1 VQTRWLVAGGAALLL
16 LTGCGAAPTAL
27 ARDTLPPAP
36 ATDVPAV
43 TPGSSASAPGVVA
56 LAGGG
61 GAGGTVA
68 NAGHRS
74 TATPNAT
81 VWLCHPGVAP
91 DPCVGDRSTTA
102 VSAHETRTVSPSS
115 PANTRNVDCFYVY
128 PTVSNESSDNSDL
141 QVQQAEIDVAQE
153 QASQFSSVCDV
164 WAPMYR
170 QITWT
175 GLAHG
180 SAQVVVT
187 ALSSLAAAFTDYMAH
202 DNHGRPIVF
211 IGHSQGAAMLIMLL
225 RNSFDHS
232 AALRHQLMSAII
244 LGGDL
249 TVAPGSTVGG
259 AFENIPACTSP
270 GQTGCVIA
278 YSSFLE
284 EPPQDTGFGKP
295 GQGAA
300 LLWGE
305 TQTSGQQVLCTD
317 PAALDGNAGSLKPL
331 FLTSSQPNQA
341 VTTPWVTYP
350 QLYTGSCQSK
360 DGITWLQVNPSTD
373 QTDVRP
379 RVKENAGPAW
389 GLHQYDVDLALGN
402 LIDIVAGQEASYH

>member
-1 VQTRWLVAGGAALLL
+1 MRMRWLAAGAAALVLLP
-16 LTGCGAAPTAL
+16 GCGRSTSAL
-27 ARDTLPPAP
+27 LRDTPPPAP
-36 ATDVPAV
+36 GVDIPAV
-43 TPGSSASAPGVVA
+43 TAAASATQGSATASIGRGSATTARGGRSSA
-56 LAGGG
+56 
-61 GAGGTVA
+61 
-68 NAGHRS
+68 
-74 TATPNAT
+74 ATPGGT
-81 VWLCHPGVAP
+81 VWLCRPAASP

-102 VSAHETRTVSPSS
+102 VSAHETRTITPSS
-115 PANTRNVDCFYVY
+115 PANTKAVDCFYVY
-128 PTVSNESSDNSDL
+128 PTVSTESSDNSDL
-141 QVQQAEIDVAQE
+141 QVQQSETNVAEE

-175 GLAHG
+175 GLSHG

-187 ALSSLAAAFTDYMAH
+187 ALTSLTQAFDDYMA
-202 DNHGRPIVF
+202 NHNRGRPIVF

-225 RNSFDHS
+225 RNEFDNNAS
-232 AALRHQLMSAII
+232 RRHQLMSAII

-259 AFENIPACTSP
+259 AFQNIPACTSP
-270 GQTGCVIA
+270 GQAGCVIA

-305 TQTSGQQVLCTD
+305 TQTAGQQVLCTD
-317 PAALDGNAGSLKPL
+317 PAALDGNAGALKPL

-350 QLYTGSCQSK
+350 QLYTSSCQSK
-360 DGITWLQVNPSTD
+360 DGITWLQVNPSADRTD
-373 QTDVRP
+373 PRP
-379 RVKENAGPAW
+379 RVKEPSPQW
-389 GLHQYDVDLALGN
+389 GLHGYDVNLALGN
-402 LIDIVAGQEASYH
+402 LVDIVAAQEAAYR

>member
-1 VQTRWLVAGGAALLL
+1 VRSRPLLAGAAALLL

-36 ATDVPAV
+36 GGDIPAV
-43 TPGSSASAPGVVA
+43 TPSSAAATGSAA
-56 LAGGG
+56 AASLGGG
-61 GAGGTVA
+61 GTAPHTG
-68 NAGHRS
+68 RS
-74 TATPNAT
+74 ATAAPSGT
-81 VWLCHPGVAP
+81 VWLCRPGASA

-102 VSAHETRTVSPSS
+102 VDAHQTRTITPSS
-115 PANTRNVDCFYVY
+115 PANSRSVDCFYVY

-141 QVQQAEIDVAQE
+141 QVQQAETDVARE

-180 SAQVVVT
+180 SAQVVLT
-187 ALSSLAAAFTDYMAH
+187 ALGSLTEAFDDYMAH
-202 DNHGRPIVF
+202 DNRGRPIVF

-225 RNSFDHS
+225 RNSFDRS
-232 AALRHQLMSAII
+232 PSLRHQLMSAII

-259 AFENIPACTSP
+259 AFQNIPACTSP
-270 GQTGCVIA
+270 GETGCVIA

-305 TQTSGQQVLCTD
+305 TQTVGQQVLCTD
-317 PAALDGNAGSLKPL
+317 PAALDGNAGALKPL
-331 FLTSSQPNQA
+331 FLTSSQPQQA

-350 QLYTGSCQSK
+350 QLYTSTCQSK

-373 QTDVRP
+373 RTDARP
-379 RVKENAGPAW
+379 RVKESSGPAW
-389 GLHQYDVDLALGN
+389 GLHGYDVNLALGN
-402 LIDIVAGQEASYH
+402 LVDIVAGQEASYH

>member
-1 VQTRWLVAGGAALLL
+1 
-16 LTGCGAAPTAL
+16 
-27 ARDTLPPAP
+27 
-36 ATDVPAV
+36 
-43 TPGSSASAPGVVA
+43 
-56 LAGGG
+56 
-61 GAGGTVA
+61 
-68 NAGHRS
+68 
-74 TATPNAT
+74 
-81 VWLCHPGVAP
+81 
-91 DPCVGDRSTTA
+91 
-102 VSAHETRTVSPSS
+102 
-115 PANTRNVDCFYVY
+115 
-128 PTVSNESSDNSDL
+128 
-141 QVQQAEIDVAQE
+141 
-153 QASQFSSVCDV
+153 
-164 WAPMYR
+164 
-170 QITWT
+170 
-175 GLAHG
+175 
-180 SAQVVVT
+180 
-187 ALSSLAAAFTDYMAH
+187 
-202 DNHGRPIVF
+202 
-211 IGHSQGAAMLIMLL
+211 
-225 RNSFDHS
+225 SFDHS

-317 PAALDGNAGSLKPL
+317 PAALDG
-331 FLTSSQPNQA
+331 
-341 VTTPWVTYP
+341 
-350 QLYTGSCQSK
+350 YTGSCQSK

-402 LIDIVAGQEASYH
+402 LIDIV